1 MEDINI
7 KIPKVTVVH
16 DLTIIYKGK
25 KDGDQEEI
33 NEIKTSKD
41 ELTKKLRYFKQKMSE
56 INHMNEIFIHDDFK
70 FDVFKSFIDSTVSS
84 QIQINH
90 SNYLDFYE
98 LSHKYGYTELE
109 EEIKKFII
117 NRPDLKKISDHLSI
131 ENQKSDTLKEE
142 IISKN
147 LDQCIKN
154 GFLDRIPLKILIRI
168 LNSPNRV
175 VNDHH
180 LLFDFVLN
188 KMKIYENAQLDG
200 DDKEIIQILPS
211 CLDFCKMSHSEVVEI
226 VKNKNFSSNFNP
238 QNSQQIINTLSTE
251 LSEMR
256 NSISKQQEQI
266 QMLLLNFSEFT
277 KFKENNEIKFQQ
289 LEAQMNKQKE
299 IIQTQQTEIQNFQ
312 RKNQEY
318 EAKFRQFETEEIKL
332 KETIQSQKTTI
343 ENFQKQINEN
353 ETVIQK
359 IFTHREN
366 SEFDGILRY
375 LTNKTGGNIHDN
387 KTIDIS
393 SNSIY
398 SDSHHPKNLVDYS
411 DRTHYCSNDEQDIKI
426 CFDMKENIIQLE
438 SYTIKSRNDG
448 PNWGHLRN
456 WVIEVSNDK
465 NKWEIIDEHKN
476 DSTLNE
482 RDIIATFETKKTN
495 GFYRFI
501 QLRQTGE
508 SWRYKQGNY
517 MFYFKMIEFYGKLK
531 IKST

>member
-1 MEDINI
+1 
-7 KIPKVTVVH
+7 
-16 DLTIIYKGK
+16 
-25 KDGDQEEI
+25 
-33 NEIKTSKD
+33 
-41 ELTKKLRYFKQKMSE
+41 
-56 INHMNEIFIHDDFK
+56 
-70 FDVFKSFIDSTVSS
+70 
-84 QIQINH
+84 
-90 SNYLDFYE
+90 
-98 LSHKYGYTELE
+98 
-109 EEIKKFII
+109 
-117 NRPDLKKISDHLSI
+117 
-131 ENQKSDTLKEE
+131 
-142 IISKN
+142 
-147 LDQCIKN
+147 
-154 GFLDRIPLKILIRI
+154 
-168 LNSPNRV
+168 
-175 VNDHH
+175 
-180 LLFDFVLN
+180 
-188 KMKIYENAQLDG
+188 
-200 DDKEIIQILPS
+200 
-211 CLDFCKMSHSEVVEI
+211 
-226 VKNKNFSSNFNP
+226 
-238 QNSQQIINTLSTE
+238 
-251 LSEMR
+251 
-256 NSISKQQEQI
+256 
-266 QMLLLNFSEFT
+266 MLLLNFSEFT

-393 SNSIY
+393 SNSIN
-398 SDSHHPKNLVDYS
+398 SDSQHPKNLVDYS
-411 DRTHYCSNDEQDIKI
+411 DRTHYCSKDEQDIKI

-438 SYTIKSRNDG
+438 SYTIKSCNEG
-448 PNWGHLRN
+448 PNLGHLRN

-517 MFYFKMIEFYGKLK
+517 LFYFKMIEFYGKLK